1 MRLLLVSS
9 WFPFPPDNGSKLRAY
24 NILRELSKHH
34 TLTLL
39 SFAEPHEAA
48 PEHLEPLNEICETVT
63 IVRGHPFKHGRLG
76 LAGLLSEM
84 PRSFVQT
91 YSAEMKACVDRALPG
106 HDLAIGLEV
115 GSALYLRDIHAV
127 PRVFEGA
134 EVTWLRAR
142 RDLEQDLARRFRLM
156 LTWRK
161 YSRFIRNMV
170 ASFERTT
177 VVSDVERE
185 AFIRMGCDP
194 ARVSVVPNGV
204 AGADA
209 APATSPETRLPRLIY
224 PGAMT
229 YSANHDAV
237 RMFLTSIWPL
247 IRRARPTLSFW
258 VTGSTTGVDM
268 RSLPAGEGV
277 TFTGHVADV
286 KQLVAES
293 AACVVPLRTGG
304 GTRLKILEAMDL
316 GTPVVSTSKGAEGL
330 AVTPDRDILIADRPE
345 EFAGQVLRLL
355 DDPGLADRLS
365 RNGRDLVQRLH
376 TWDTIGRQLEK
387 VIQEAVETFHQG
399 RRPR

>member
-1 MRLLLVSS
+1 MRLLIVSS
-9 WFPFPPDNGSKLRAY
+9 WFPFPPDNGAKLRAY
-24 NILRELSKHH
+24 HILRELSKHH

-39 SFAEPHEAA
+39 SFAEPHEAG
-48 PEHLEPLNEICETVT
+48 PEHLGPLNEICGTVT
-63 IVRGHPFKHGRLG
+63 VVRGHPFKHGRLG

-91 YSAEMKACVDRALPG
+91 FSPEMQGRVSQALPG
-106 HDLAIGLEV
+106 HDVAIGLEV

-127 PRVFEGA
+127 PRVFEEA

-142 RDLEQDLARRFRLM
+142 RGLEENAVGRFRLG

-185 AFIRMGCDP
+185 ALIRMGCDP

-204 AGADA
+204 ADADA
-209 APATSPETRLPRLIY
+209 TAARPPETRLPRLIY

-237 RMFLTSIWPL
+237 RTFLTGIWPL
-247 IRRARPTLSFW
+247 IRRVRPTLSFW

-268 RSLPAGEGV
+268 TSLPAGEDV
-277 TFTGHVADV
+277 TFTGHVPDV
-286 KQLVAES
+286 RQLVAES

-330 AVTPDRDILIADRPE
+330 AVTPDHDILIAEGPE

-355 DDPGLADRLS
+355 DDPELADRLS
-365 RNGRDLVQRLH
+365 RNGRDLVQRLY
-376 TWDTIGRQLEK
+376 TWDKIGRQLEQ

-399 RRPR
+399 MRPR